1 MHHCDLHVSQLVCS
15 VQGSAFFLIGVFL
28 ILIKWAL
35 VGICVEAYGF
45 WALFSGFFPTILGFL
60 RRLPVLGSVLDLP
73 VLKTV
78 RCSFDFLQVVIKFP
92 LYHVLVLLCC
102 WLDREC

>member
-1 MHHCDLHVSQLVCS
+1 MLPLP
-15 VQGSAFFLIGVFL
+15 VQGSAFFLVGVFL

-60 RRLPVLGSVLDLP
+60 RRLPVLGSLLDLP

-78 RCSFDFLQVVIKFP
+78 RCTSFLVQACLQDTAVTLACTDMLCHEVQLSHGP
-92 LYHVLVLLCC
+92 LHC
-102 WLDREC
+102 